1 VSACAPPRGAALLRP
16 QVSSEAA
23 PAQGLQQH
31 LAPLLKTT
39 ACARRVFS
47 IDPPT
52 AKDLDDALSVE
63 ALPGGGLRVGV
74 HIADVAHFI
83 PPGSALDRAA
93 RERGT
98 STYLARPW
106 GAFQWS

>member
-1 VSACAPPRGAALLRP
+1 
-16 QVSSEAA
+16 
-23 PAQGLQQH
+23 
-31 LAPLLKTT
+31 
-39 ACARRVFS
+39 
-47 IDPPT
+47 
-52 AKDLDDALSVE
+52 
-63 ALPGGGLRVGV
+63 
-74 HIADVAHFI
+74 VAHFI